1 MSFFI
6 NLPQSTIRALS
17 IGIFVNQELDFQ
29 IQEVSPKI
37 KLIRSRAFTFNK
49 SNLKKN
55 SYTISPRSN
64 LRSPKIILK
73 PIAHDF
79 QFFKLQSCLN
89 DSPILDK
96 KLPKCT
102 PKKQFKLQPTID
114 FSVSGFETTDVEM
127 EDFLLS
133 SYVKKQ

>member
-6 NLPQSTIRALS
+6 NLPQSTKRALS
-17 IGIFVNQELDFQ
+17 IDFQ
-29 IQEVSPKI
+29 IQAVSPKI

-55 SYTISPRSN
+55 SHTISPRIN

-79 QFFKLQSCLN
+79 QFFKLQNCLN
-89 DSPILDK
+89 DSPLQDK

-102 PKKQFKLQPTID
+102 PKKQFKLQPTLD
-114 FSVSGFETTDVEM
+114 FSVSGFETTDVEL